1 MNTLVSNTVAKSAE
15 LNVPLTYNI
24 TALDNAE
31 IRLRPGD
38 LIMRDV
44 DPKR

>member
-1 MNTLVSNTVAKSAE
+1 MSIFVSNTVAKSPE

-24 TALDNAE
+24 TTLDNAE